1 MANRTQQSN
10 PNPRDQRA
18 RDLPGPRATAVAG
31 ACDAL
36 APPLA
41 GLRGTVEPPAR
52 CSGTPGSRVRGSKAW
67 LRPRPARRRR
77 AHPLAS
83 ARAGEQAATVPSR
96 SLPQATMAS
105 GRRRR
110 VLWREKGEERMTLG
124 FGARRRRRGFVLA
137 KTADDRPIVI
147 NGRESASPSGPAS
160 GPCGRGRG
168 RRGGPIRRPGRW
180 LSGLGPMRRWLS
192 GPWAVFHL
200 WAAQ

>member
-1 MANRTQQSN
+1 MNRNNSKRKATRSRIEKFQTLSFELESIESKQEQIESMPNRTQQSNPN

-41 GLRGTVEPPAR
+41 GLRSTVEPPAR

-83 ARAGEQAATVPSR
+83 ARAGEQAATAPSR
-96 SLPQATMAS
+96 PLRPATMAS
-105 GRRRR
+105 GRHRC
-110 VLWREKGEERMTLG
+110 VEWREKGEERM
-124 FGARRRRRGFVLA
+124 
-137 KTADDRPIVI
+137 
-147 NGRESASPSGPAS
+147 N
-160 GPCGRGRG
+160 
-168 RRGGPIRRPGRW
+168 
-180 LSGLGPMRRWLS
+180 
-192 GPWAVFHL
+192 
-200 WAAQ
+200 